1 MLDRI
6 LHKRFYRKHR
16 NRDFAR
22 SVVHVDRQL
31 QPVSEPQLLNLQ
43 VGTYDL
49 DLLQKRH
56 KGLTDCK
63 KYRKI
68 SARFRTIRRVPA
80 APPGDASIQRIQ
92 GVKQKM
98 RVDLRL
104 QCP

>member
-6 LHKRFYRKHR
+6 LHKRLYRKHR

-49 DLLQKRH
+49 DLPRKRH

-68 SARFRTIRRVPA
+68 SARFKDHTPGA
-80 APPGDASIQRIQ
+80 SGAPGGCLHTTYSGR
-92 GVKQKM
+92 
-98 RVDLRL
+98 
-104 QCP
+104 